1 MLRKK
6 VEIDGREVEFKASAA
21 VPRIYRMKFRR
32 DLFMDLQK
40 IAKSVK
46 KKGKKEDKESSEI
59 PIEDLEMFEN
69 IAYVMAQHADP
80 ENVPPDIMDWLE
92 QFNTF
97 SIYQILPAILELW
110 NRPSSRELNTPLFLL
125 RCCQVGISIR
135 DLDLLT
141 VGMVMDMFTEQQND
155 SYKYPR
161 MATQED
167 FDKF

>member
-32 DLFMDLQK
+32 DLFLDLQK

-69 IAYVMAQHADP
+69 IAYIDYASKAICEVVQPINREKGTLYPIQEIELKAQ
-80 ENVPPDIMDWLE
+80 
-92 QFNTF
+92 
-97 SIYQILPAILELW
+97 
-110 NRPSSRELNTPLFLL
+110 
-125 RCCQVGISIR
+125 
-135 DLDLLT
+135 
-141 VGMVMDMFTEQQND
+141 
-155 SYKYPR
+155 YKRY
-161 MATQED
+161 
-167 FDKF
+167 

>member
-6 VEIDGREVEFKASAA
+6 VMIDGKEAEFKASAA

-40 IAKSVK
+40 VAKSVD
-46 KKGKKEDKESSEI
+46 KKGKKKDKEESEI

-80 ENVPPDIMDWLE
+80 KNVPADIMEWLE
-92 QFNTF
+92 QFQTF

-110 NRPSSRELNTPLFLL
+110 NLNEETQSKAKKNLD
-125 RCCQVGISIR
+125 QVAGS
-135 DLDLLT
+135 
-141 VGMVMDMFTEQQND
+141 
-155 SYKYPR
+155 
-161 MATQED
+161 
-167 FDKF
+167 

>member
-32 DLFMDLQK
+32 DLFLDLQK

-69 IAYVMAQHADP
+69 IAYIMAQHADP
-80 ENVPPDIMDWLE
+80 EN
-92 QFNTF
+92 
-97 SIYQILPAILELW
+97 QILPAILELW
-110 NRPSSRELNTPLFLL
+110 NMNEETKSQAKKN
-125 RCCQVGISIR
+125 
-135 DLDLLT
+135 LDR
-141 VGMVMDMFTEQQND
+141 VAG
-155 SYKYPR
+155 S
-161 MATQED
+161 
-167 FDKF
+167 